1 MTQLARTDQESLPD
15 VPGIEVSRP
24 GVGLLAAIGAA
35 HLWAVSGVFGKIVM
49 TETLSPARLVFYR
62 SVLSALM
69 LLAVLLWRDRT
80 LLRLSSRDLPFFLA
94 MGTLGLALTQF
105 TYYAAIQ
112 SLGVGMAILLQYLAP
127 LWMLL
132 FERLWLKIPL
142 TRAKLA
148 ALTLALVGCA
158 MVSVETEAP
167 WHWGNVGILLGL
179 AAGVCFAFY
188 TLMTRHALKSHR
200 DLTVLFYSFL
210 FSALF
215 WSASPDSW
223 QPLSQ
228 IEPFK
233 IWMILCIV
241 AFGTTLPYLL
251 YMHAVK
257 HLSASHTGIIS
268 TLEPVVAAV
277 IAWIFLHETLT
288 GFQLSGGLCVL
299 LAIVILQ
306 KNTLRRPHSNLQS
319 QNHGR
324 HRDPEG
330 LSQEEPRRVE
340 AGHKSTSRTLLVRSR
355 LFTSQ
360 PAVSRSVSESTCFV
374 CRRDG
379 V

>member
-15 VPGIEVSRP
+15 APGIEVSRP

-49 TETLSPARLVFYR
+49 TGTLSPARLVFYR

-94 MGTLGLALTQF
+94 MGMLGLALTQF

-112 SLGVGMAILLQYLAP
+112 SLSVGMAILLQYLAP

-132 FERLWLKIPL
+132 FERFWLKIPL
-142 TRAKLA
+142 TRAKLV

-167 WHWGNVGILLGL
+167 RQWGNVGILLGL
-179 AAGVCFAFY
+179 TAGVCFAFY

-215 WSASPDSW
+215 WSASPDCW

-257 HLSASHTGIIS
+257 HLSASHTGIIT

-306 KNTLRRPHSNLQS
+306 KNPSKAEFQAGRNVPQRR
-319 QNHGR
+319 
-324 HRDPEG
+324 
-330 LSQEEPRRVE
+330 
-340 AGHKSTSRTLLVRSR
+340 
-355 LFTSQ
+355 
-360 PAVSRSVSESTCFV
+360 
-374 CRRDG
+374 
-379 V
+379 

>member
-15 VPGIEVSRP
+15 APGIEVSRP

-49 TETLSPARLVFYR
+49 TGTLSPARLVFYR

-94 MGTLGLALTQF
+94 MGMLGLALTQF

-112 SLGVGMAILLQYLAP
+112 SLSVGMAILLQYLAP

-132 FERLWLKIPL
+132 FERFWLKIPL
-142 TRAKLA
+142 TRAKLV

-167 WHWGNVGILLGL
+167 RQWGNVGILLGL
-179 AAGVCFAFY
+179 TAGVCFAFY

-215 WSASPDSW
+215 WSASPDSLAASFTDRAFQDLDDPLYRGLRNDSSLPALYARREASFS
-223 QPLSQ
+223 QPHRNHHHTRASGCSRDRLDLFARDAHRISTQ
-228 IEPFK
+228 WRPLCSAGHCDPPKEPFK
-233 IWMILCIV
+233 
-241 AFGTTLPYLL
+241 G
-251 YMHAVK
+251 
-257 HLSASHTGIIS
+257 GIPGR
-268 TLEPVVAAV
+268 TKCTAE
-277 IAWIFLHETLT
+277 
-288 GFQLSGGLCVL
+288 
-299 LAIVILQ
+299 
-306 KNTLRRPHSNLQS
+306 TLRRTEKMRWTQIS
-319 QNHGR
+319 QMHA
-324 HRDPEG
+324 DD
-330 LSQEEPRRVE
+330 L
-340 AGHKSTSRTLLVRSR
+340 RSPWQR
-355 LFTSQ
+355 EL
-360 PAVSRSVSESTCFV
+360 
-374 CRRDG
+374 G
-379 V
+379 

>member
-15 VPGIEVSRP
+15 APGIEVSRP
-24 GVGLLAAIGAA
+24 GVGLLAALGAA
-35 HLWAVSGVFGKIVM
+35 HLWAVSGVFGKVVM
-49 TETLSPARLVFYR
+49 TGTLSPARLVFYR

-69 LLAVLLWRDRT
+69 LLAVLLWRDRS
-80 LLRLSSRDLPFFLA
+80 LLKLSRRDLPFFLA

-112 SLGVGMAILLQYLAP
+112 ALGVGMAILLQYLAP

-148 ALTLALVGCA
+148 ALTLALMGCA

-167 WHWGNVGILLGL
+167 RHWGNVGILLGL

-233 IWMILCIV
+233 IWMILGIV

-268 TLEPVVAAV
+268 TLEPVVAAMV
-277 IAWIFLHETLT
+277 AWIFLHETLT

-306 KNTLRRPHSNLQS
+306 RSSLDSGQQDVPGAREALRQKQTTETQR
-319 QNHGR
+319 HG
-324 HRDPEG
+324 D
-330 LSQEEPRRVE
+330 
-340 AGHKSTSRTLLVRSR
+340 VRS
-355 LFTSQ
+355 
-360 PAVSRSVSESTCFV
+360 
-374 CRRDG
+374 
-379 V
+379 

>member
-1 MTQLARTDQESLPD
+1 MTQLVRTDQETLPEAA
-15 VPGIEVSRP
+15 GIEVSRP
-24 GVGLLAAIGAA
+24 GVGLLAAVVAA

-49 TETLSPARLVFYR
+49 TGTLSPARLVFYR

-69 LLAVLLWRDRT
+69 LLALLLWRDRT
-80 LLRLSSRDLPFFLA
+80 LLRLNFRDLPFFVA

-112 SLGVGMAILLQYLAP
+112 SLSVGMAILLQYLAP

-158 MVSVETEAP
+158 MVSVETDAP

-215 WSASPDSW
+215 WSTSPDSW

-228 IEPFK
+228 IEAFK
-233 IWMILCIV
+233 AWMILYV
-241 AFGTTLPYLL
+241 VVFGTILPYLL
-251 YMHAVK
+251 FIHAMK

-277 IAWIFLHETLT
+277 IAWIFLHEELT

-306 KNTLRRPHSNLQS
+306 RSSLDSGQQDVLSGREAQREKQTTELRL
-319 QNHGR
+319 
-324 HRDPEG
+324 
-330 LSQEEPRRVE
+330 
-340 AGHKSTSRTLLVRSR
+340 
-355 LFTSQ
+355 
-360 PAVSRSVSESTCFV
+360 
-374 CRRDG
+374 
-379 V
+379 

>member
-1 MTQLARTDQESLPD
+1 MTQLARTDQASLPQA
-15 VPGIEVSRP
+15 PGIEVSRP
-24 GVGLLAAIGAA
+24 GVGLLAAVAAA

-49 TETLSPARLVFYR
+49 TGTLSPARLVFYR

-80 LLRLSSRDLPFFLA
+80 LLRLNRRDLPFFLA
-94 MGTLGLALTQF
+94 MGMLGLALTQF

-112 SLGVGMAILLQYLAP
+112 SLSVGMAILLQYLAP

-132 FERLWLKIPL
+132 FERFWLKIPL
-142 TRAKLA
+142 TRARLA
-148 ALTLALVGCA
+148 ALILALAGCA
-158 MVSVETEAP
+158 MVSVETGGSRQ
-167 WHWGNVGILLGL
+167 WGNVGVLLGL
-179 AAGVCFAFY
+179 TAGICFAFY

-200 DLTVLFYSFL
+200 TLTVLFYSFL

-233 IWMILCIV
+233 VWIILYV
-241 AFGTTLPYLL
+241 VVFGTIFPYLL
-251 YMHAVK
+251 FMHAMK

-277 IAWIFLHETLT
+277 IAWIFLHEKLT
-288 GFQLSGGLCVL
+288 GLQLGGGLCVL

-306 KNTLRRPHSNLQS
+306 KSSSKVEFEAAGEL
-319 QNHGR
+319 
-324 HRDPEG
+324 
-330 LSQEEPRRVE
+330 PRRRGGAE
-340 AGHKSTSRTLLVRSR
+340 T
-355 LFTSQ
+355 
-360 PAVSRSVSESTCFV
+360 P
-374 CRRDG
+374 
-379 V
+379 